1 MLPPR
6 PTPRKK
12 AEAGLAERELA
23 DREEGAPPLAPCVRC
38 GARGSYGKLG
48 FVHGCTCSREVR
60 HSEPA
65 EEWSHVREG
74 APVRTVIERVPGV
87 VISARYQLV
96 RQLGFGGMG
105 TVWLAQDLL
114 LDSKCALKLIDDDK
128 ARSEEVRMR
137 FAREAKVA
145 AQLRG
150 SHVVDVFEH
159 GEWEGIPFIAM
170 EYLEGEDLG
179 SRLDRLGKL
188 DAATTY
194 RIVAHVSRALARA
207 HACGIVH
214 RDLKPENVFLIPGDD
229 GEIAKVVDFGIA
241 KHDAYSLRDKATK
254 TGSFLGTPYY
264 VSPEQARGKP
274 TDHRSD
280 LWSLGVIAFQCLTG
294 TPPFESEAL
303 GELMGLILYEDLPM
317 PSERDPSLP
326 PALDAWWQR
335 AAARERDLRF
345 QSAKELADALA
356 AALALPA
363 TVSVPSL
370 PPGRNSIVDLETPIP
385 IHPRAP
391 FSSSSDLIL
400 FGTTPSEEQRVSD
413 TGAPLSLT
421 RHSAIP
427 VVTRLRSALRAHANP
442 REWPRAVR
450 AAPRRKLIGA
460 SVIGAITL
468 GALVTFVVSG
478 GEPAPTNSVAPRT
491 PAAPPVAPPEP
502 EVRAVGPATPPTAPA
517 PVPSP
522 SVVAKPVESKPAQSA
537 ASAAAKRPAAPV
549 RNPTPAPKKNTKRDY
564 GI

>member
-1 MLPPR
+1 MAA
-6 PTPRKK
+6 
-12 AEAGLAERELA
+12 AEHN
-23 DREEGAPPLAPCVRC
+23 EEDGAPPIAPCVTC
-38 GARGSYGKLG
+38 GARGSYGRLG
-48 FVHGCTCSREVR
+48 FVHGCTCSGEAR
-60 HSEPA
+60 HSEPP

-74 APVRTVIERVPGV
+74 TTVRTVIQRVPGV
-87 VISARYQLV
+87 VISARYRLV

-105 TVWLAQDLL
+105 TVWLAHDLL
-114 LDSKCALKLIDDDK
+114 LDSSCALKLIDDDK
-128 ARSEEVRMR
+128 AKSEEVRMR

-179 SRLDRLGKL
+179 SRLDRVGKI

-194 RIVAHVSRALARA
+194 RIVAHVARALARA

-280 LWSLGVIAFQCLTG
+280 LWSLGVIAFQSLTG

-326 PALDAWWQR
+326 PALDAWWRR
-335 AAARERDLRF
+335 AAARERELRF
-345 QSAKELADALA
+345 QTAKEMADALA
-356 AALALPA
+356 VALGLTTPIL
-363 TVSVPSL
+363 VPSL
-370 PPGRNSIVDLETPIP
+370 PPGRSSLADIEPPMP

-391 FSSSSDLIL
+391 FPSTNELMKFRD
-400 FGTTPSEEQRVSD
+400 TPTDAQRISD

-442 REWPRAVR
+442 RQWPDAVK
-450 AAPRRKLIGA
+450 AAPRRKLVGA
-460 SVIGAITL
+460 GVVGAIAL
-468 GALVTFVVSG
+468 GALLTFLISG
-478 GEPAPTNSVAPRT
+478 SDPEPVDATAPRIPAVPAARPPEPKVQIVG
-491 PAAPPVAPPEP
+491 PAAPPPTPVTSLPTIVDAKAPEP
-502 EVRAVGPATPPTAPA
+502 
-517 PVPSP
+517 
-522 SVVAKPVESKPAQSA
+522 KPAQSTA
-537 ASAAAKRPAAPV
+537 PSTVRRQSSPARAPA
-549 RNPTPAPKKNTKRDY
+549 PPKKNAKRDY